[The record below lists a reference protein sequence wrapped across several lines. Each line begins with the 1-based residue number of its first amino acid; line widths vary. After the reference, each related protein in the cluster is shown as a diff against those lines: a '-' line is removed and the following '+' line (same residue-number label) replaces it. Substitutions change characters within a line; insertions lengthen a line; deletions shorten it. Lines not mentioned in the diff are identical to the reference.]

1 MITKT
6 FAVPH
11 AVTRTSGSVA
21 CDCDCDATP
30 KPFTVRAK
38 RSVASTSSRALL
50 QKSRRKVTSQ
60 SHERRKHWRN
70 KKEYHYMDCEP
81 LSSPSQYRWSK
92 ETPRALYDGTNV
104 LRTCHTSRSPGSLNK
119 PIWII
124 SEYNGRNEKCAC
136 AEEPDLAIA
145 SLQSD
150 LPSFLPSRRKN
161 H

>member
-1 MITKT
+1 MRRRGRAVQLLATAIATRHPSHSL
-6 FAVPH
+6 FAQNDPPH
-11 AVTRTSGSVA
+11 LRLVA
-21 CDCDCDATP
+21 
-30 KPFTVRAK
+30 PFFK
-38 RSVASTSSRALL
+38 SHVAR
-50 QKSRRKVTSQ
+50 SRRKVTSVANTGAT
-60 SHERRKHWRN
+60 RKSTIIWTARA
-70 KKEYHYMDCEP
+70 
-81 LSSPSQYRWSK
+81 LSSPSQHRWSK

-104 LRTCHTSRSPGSLNK
+104 LGTCHTSRSPGILNK

>member
-11 AVTRTSGSVA
+11 AAARTSGSVA

-38 RSVASTSSRALL
+38 RSAASTSSRALL
-50 QKSRRKVTSQ
+50 QSHVAGSRRKVTSVANTGAT
-60 SHERRKHWRN
+60 RKSTIIWTARA
-70 KKEYHYMDCEP
+70 
-81 LSSPSQYRWSK
+81 LSSPSQHRWSK

-104 LRTCHTSRSPGSLNK
+104 LGTCHTSRSPGILNK